1 MPTGQLR
8 QPAAQLAL
16 WLAGLLFALP
26 FIQPWH
32 FRPLTHFYS
41 EWSAAA
47 LGLVICLLLLVRH
60 APIVSRPV
68 LWLLGLTTLIL
79 LQSTWQ
85 TPVYWASV
93 IGPIVYLTGFGLLL
107 MAGSRLRDIYG
118 FEKTVTVLAFFALA
132 GGFLQALSGLIQL
145 YGGPEWLSFWA
156 EKQDFK
162 HGIMGNAMQQ
172 NHFADHVMLGL
183 VAGIYLQA
191 TGKLRTAAFVP
202 FGLAI
207 LPALALSASRSVIA
221 YFIVLLTISFV
232 WWQLCR
238 LNKHEDAQLM
248 RKLLVTTSLLFIG
261 FGLMQWLLPVLND
274 MLTLHSVTTM
284 DRVEDIIEGEVSG
297 IGVRL
302 DLWYK
307 AWLIFLQNPWTGT
320 GADSYAWQVWLLD
333 RPGAMGYTMH
343 SHNLITETAVSLGMP
358 GLLLLGGLI
367 FACVRCVLADGLQSR
382 QWLVVGMCLVISI
395 HAMLE
400 LPLWNLHFLLPL
412 GLLVG
417 ISCDRKNGR
426 EIPSL
431 RLVTLIVV
439 LILGLLAWHTA
450 KSYRDLASLWLE
462 PQSYSQVM
470 QRYMQAA
477 RNPLLAPIAES
488 SIADMQLL
496 SRDKIEAKIALYRK
510 VIRYRPYPRAVYRQ
524 AVLLG
529 LAGHPEEGQAMMRQL
544 LRLYPES
551 WKYFK
556 RSFCHHPF
564 ISDDARRMLQDWTQ
578 SNMIPAELPA
588 CS

>member
-1 MPTGQLR
+1 MATGILR
-8 QPAAQLAL
+8 LPVAL
-16 WLAGLLFALP
+16 MLAGLLFVVP

-32 FRPLTHFYS
+32 YRPLTHFYS

-47 LGLVICLLLLVRH
+47 LGLAICLLLLVRQ
-60 APIVSRPV
+60 APIISKPI
-68 LWLLGLTTLIL
+68 LWLLSLVVLIL
-79 LQSTWQ
+79 LQSAWQ
-85 TPVYWASV
+85 PPVYWASV
-93 IGPIVYLTGFGLLL
+93 VGPVVYLIGFCLLL
-107 MAGSRLRDIYG
+107 IAGSRLRKIYG
-118 FEKTVTVLAFFALA
+118 FATTVNVLAFFVLA
-132 GGFLQALSGLIQL
+132 GGFLQAVSGLIQL

-156 EKQDFK
+156 EKQSFK
-162 HGIMGNAMQQ
+162 HGIVGNAMQQ
-172 NHFADHVMLGL
+172 NHFANHVMLGL
-183 VAGIYLQA
+183 VAGIYLHA
-191 TGKLRTAAFVP
+191 AGKLRTYASVILV
-202 FGLAI
+202 LAI

-221 YFIVLLTISFV
+221 YFLILITFSFI

-238 LNKHEDAQLM
+238 REHHEDATLL
-248 RKLLVTTSLLFIG
+248 RKLLVTTGLLFIG
-261 FGLMQWLLPVLND
+261 FGLMQWLLPILND
-274 MLTLHSVTTM
+274 MLSLHSVTTM

-307 AWLIFLQNPWTGT
+307 AWLIFLQHPWIGT
-320 GADSYAWQVWLLD
+320 GPDSYSWQVWLLD

-343 SHNLITETAVSLGMP
+343 SHNLFTETAVSLGLM
-358 GLLLLGGLI
+358 GLLLLTGLI
-367 FACVRCVLADGLQSR
+367 IACARSIFANELQR
-382 QWLVVGMCLVISI
+382 EQWLVVGICLIIST

-417 ISCDRKNGR
+417 ISVNDGNGR
-426 EIPSL
+426 KLPTL
-431 RLVTLIVV
+431 RPFVLVLIV
-439 LILGLLAWHTA
+439 LMGLLIWHTA

-462 PQSYSQVM
+462 RQSYSQVL

-477 RNPLLAPIAES
+477 RNPLLAPLAES

-496 SRDKIEAKIALYRK
+496 TQDKIEAKIALYRK
-510 VIRYRPYPRAVYRQ
+510 VIRYRPYPRAVIRQ
-524 AVLLG
+524 AILLG
-529 LAGHPEEGQAMMRQL
+529 LAGHQEEGLAMMRQI
-544 LRLYPES
+544 LRLYPEY